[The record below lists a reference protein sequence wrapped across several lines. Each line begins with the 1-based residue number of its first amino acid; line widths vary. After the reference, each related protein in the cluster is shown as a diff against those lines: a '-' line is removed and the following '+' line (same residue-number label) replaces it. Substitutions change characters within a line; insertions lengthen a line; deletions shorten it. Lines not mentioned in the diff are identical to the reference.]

1 MTHFGLKT
9 NQDITMVCSDQ
20 NKTVC
25 QAMQRQYSLSL
36 PRLSIITDWS
46 FNHILIGD
54 ECLIMENHSIQLW
67 HFICPFDYRHTII
80 IETDGQ
86 PEMK

>member
-1 MTHFGLKT
+1 MCLPISVQDNTFLDVLPEHFGLKT

-36 PRLSIITDWS
+36 QRLGII
-46 FNHILIGD
+46 NRL
-54 ECLIMENHSIQLW
+54 EL
-67 HFICPFDYRHTII
+67 
-80 IETDGQ
+80 
-86 PEMK
+86 